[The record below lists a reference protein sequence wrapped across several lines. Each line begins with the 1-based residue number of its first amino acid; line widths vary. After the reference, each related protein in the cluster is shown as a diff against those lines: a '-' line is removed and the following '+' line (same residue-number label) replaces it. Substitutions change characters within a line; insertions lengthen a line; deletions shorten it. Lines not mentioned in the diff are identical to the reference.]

1 MNYKAIAMPTY
12 LISSTELFVR
22 NECSASGVIYNSEDG
37 DTKSVQ
43 TGQYKDHEW
52 STICLAD

>member
-1 MNYKAIAMPTY
+1 MPTY